1 VGRAARWAAP
11 AARRGTAAAAPP
23 HPGRGRRRR
32 RRRVRAGRP
41 SACRAR
47 SAHAFC
53 GGHVCS
59 PHRAARAPPQ
69 RGARAPPVHDADLA
83 RARRLAAVRPGGRS
97 CGRGAGSAC
106 RGDAEAQAVQ
116 AQPGVERGWPQSGRR
131 AFALGAAPHR
141 RALQRQFTHAQH
153 HARAP
158 DALALVTA
166 GTRRTAPA
174 AGPPRCGHGGVA
186 AQVVIPYPNP
196 AVRRVERERQQ
207 HIAQVYRKV
216 GGERG
221 SGARG
226 EAACTAVDAN
236 VTVAALRVDLAGG
249 ASGAGLAPCP
259 DPGRVLA
266 SEQAPHGGAAGAR
279 RAGGGA
285 AGARGGGWLGARGR
299 RRLMQSPADAEDGEK
314 SAGTGAEAAPPPDFL
329 AVAWRSSGGA
339 RHPGGPSWRRAPAR
353 AGPGSV
359 CREPSPRLPPLPD
372 EVRIAVAP
380 VAARLAAADVA
391 RLVGFWQA
399 LEGVMA
405 GAAAL
410 AHAAGQPPMR
420 SAVARA
426 AGCSGR
432 RRLLSEPDAA
442 PLQAQAGNPLF
453 ALYHHS
459 FCAAQRDGLSPLPHI
474 RKEVMVQCNMA
485 SLHA

>member
-1 VGRAARWAAP
+1 VYTALGAP
-11 AARRGTAAAAPP
+11 AAAAASAAAPSPALTLAVTCPKLALAFHARPAPRPQPSRPRASGLDPDPPAAAASCEALELAL
-23 HPGRGRRRR
+23 HGLEGGL
-32 RRRVRAGRP
+32 RVSGT
-41 SACRAR
+41 
-47 SAHAFC
+47 
-53 GGHVCS
+53 
-59 PHRAARAPPQ
+59 
-69 RGARAPPVHDADLA
+69 RGA
-83 RARRLAAVRPGGRS
+83 
-97 CGRGAGSAC
+97 
-106 RGDAEAQAVQ
+106 
-116 AQPGVERGWPQSGRR
+116 
-131 AFALGAAPHR
+131 
-141 RALQRQFTHAQH
+141 
-153 HARAP
+153 
-158 DALALVTA
+158 
-166 GTRRTAPA
+166 
-174 AGPPRCGHGGVA
+174 
-186 AQVVIPYPNP
+186 
-196 AVRRVERERQQ
+196 
-207 HIAQVYRKV
+207 
-216 GGERG
+216 
-221 SGARG
+221 
-226 EAACTAVDAN
+226 AACTAVDAN

-399 LEGVMA
+399 LERVMA